1 MKIAVLGSGCTTCK
15 KLHVAVEKVVKD
27 ENIDAEVEYSTDIR
41 RIVELGLMMSPVL
54 TVDGKPVTVKSTSEK
69 DVKETLMGAMSK
81 DKVCGVEGSDCCSD
95 KTDEKKEGGCS
106 CGGNC

>member
-15 KLHVAVEKVVKD
+15 KLHVAVKKVVKD

-54 TVDGKPVTVKSTSEK
+54 TVDGKPLTVKSTSEK
-69 DVKETLMGAMSK
+69 DVKEALLGATSK
-81 DKVCGVEGSDCCSD
+81 DKDCCSD
-95 KTDEKKEGGCS
+95 ASNCCPDKTDKKKEGGCS